1 MSACSYDI
9 NVSSCGNPL
18 TLLLRCY
25 LLKKQSSKMQQNPK
39 KSFYL
44 FRVLHGEITASCN
57 TLVCRF
63 KKRSFFSAHIAV

>member
-18 TLLLRCY
+18 TLLLCCY
-25 LLKKQSSKMQQNPK
+25 LFKKQSTKMQQN
-39 KSFYL
+39 L
-44 FRVLHGEITASCN
+44 FRVVHGEITASCN